1 MVHPS
6 LDRPILSSIQPM
18 FAHLVHFENIPGLE
32 DLQKRMIRY
41 LVINFLNVRLF
52 SYSILLC
59 VCQII
64 CVLTF
69 C

>member
-41 LVINFLNVRLF
+41 LTINFYLTYLVIPF
-52 SYSILLC
+52 SKIY
-59 VCQII
+59 
-64 CVLTF
+64 
-69 C
+69 

>member
-32 DLQKRMIRY
+32 ELQKRMIRY
-41 LVINFLNVRLF
+41 LLIDFANVHLF
-52 SYSILLC
+52 SESNFVKKI
-59 VCQII
+59 II
-64 CVLTF
+64 CFVK
-69 C
+69 